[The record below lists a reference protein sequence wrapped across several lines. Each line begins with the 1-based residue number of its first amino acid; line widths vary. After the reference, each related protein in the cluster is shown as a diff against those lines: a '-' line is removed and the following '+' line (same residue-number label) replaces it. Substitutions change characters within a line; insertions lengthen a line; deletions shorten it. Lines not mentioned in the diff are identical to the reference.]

1 MKEGDRVSIAEIFII
16 SVGLSIDVLVA
27 VVYLGAGF
35 SKIEVKNLIGLC
47 GLFGGVQVGS
57 LVLGNL
63 VTLLPV
69 FSITHSQRAADRWEG
84 LTVLIFAGLGV
95 YMICKGIKKEN
106 VLERRK
112 DKIDWKPTA
121 VLSVVTSVDAFFAGM
136 GLGFLDT
143 ATIIQAVVL
152 FPVTVAEVVVGVFVG
167 YRLGLKH
174 NRHAYWIGG
183 VMLLLASVDVII
195 HYYV

>member
-1 MKEGDRVSIAEIFII
+1 MDKENTNVDEQQKMLTIMNE
-16 SVGLSIDVLVA
+16 LVE
-27 VVYLGAGF
+27 LG
-35 SKIEVKNLIGLC
+35 K
-47 GLFGGVQVGS
+47 
-57 LVLGNL
+57 
-63 VTLLPV
+63 
-69 FSITHSQRAADRWEG
+69 
-84 LTVLIFAGLGV
+84 
-95 YMICKGIKKEN
+95 KKEN